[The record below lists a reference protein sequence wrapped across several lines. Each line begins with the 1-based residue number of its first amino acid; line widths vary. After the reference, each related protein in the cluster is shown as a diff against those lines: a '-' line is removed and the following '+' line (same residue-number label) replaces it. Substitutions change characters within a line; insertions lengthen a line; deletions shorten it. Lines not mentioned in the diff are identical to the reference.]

1 MMMNRM
7 LACWLCFALLLVPVV
22 SAQDDGTTAP
32 PAKRKELPDAPKP
45 NLVIGPSPKLFL
57 LPASHY
63 QGPLPSRGFYKDGDD
78 IRPRFG
84 FRQVADQ
91 RYWTVA
97 VAVPAAASIFDA
109 VTTLRAASLG
119 HPDANPLMG
128 SHPTAG
134 RVAGIKLGT
143 GLLTAV
149 SAYFLKKSDMQEDYM
164 GARHDGFPPRWW
176 VMALVAPAVYFAA
189 GAHNLTLGRVKP
201 QM

>member
-1 MMMNRM
+1 MMTRM
-7 LACWLCFALLLVPVV
+7 LACWLCFGLILAPGVI
-22 SAQDDGTTAP
+22 AQDGGSTAP
-32 PAKRKELPDAPKP
+32 PAKQKELPDAPKP
-45 NLVIGPSPKLFL
+45 NLIINASPKLFL
-57 LPASHY
+57 LPAPSY
-63 QGPLPSRGFYKDGDD
+63 RGPLPTGGFYKDGDD

-91 RYWTVA
+91 RYWTLA
-97 VAVPAAASIFDA
+97 VGVPAAASIFDA

-149 SAYFLKKSDMQEDYM
+149 SAYFLKKSDMKEDYM

-176 VMALVAPAVYFAA
+176 VMALAAPGVYLAA
-189 GAHNLTLGRVKP
+189 GAHNLTLGRAKP